1 MNIELPATRE
11 DLEQSTRLILS
22 NHRRLLGRNLLEI
35 SEPRHAVEELFAAPF
50 VVLSALGTFGS
61 DHIFN
66 YANREALRLFDY
78 PWDGLVGMPSST
90 SAEPAH
96 RGERRRLLDEVGRHG
111 FIENYSGIRISRTG
125 RRFRI
130 LRATVFN
137 LLDDSGVYIGQ
148 AATFSDWEPVPPTP
162 SAAAS

>member
-1 MNIELPATRE
+1 MQARITCA
-11 DLEQSTRLILS
+11 D
-22 NHRRLLGRNLLEI
+22 
-35 SEPRHAVEELFAAPF
+35 FAAPTQIILKSYRHHFRSHLVPPGSHHEEATALYDAPF
-50 VVLSALGTFGS
+50 VMLSALGPFGS

-78 PWDGLVGMPSST
+78 PWDGLVGMPSSA

-111 FIENYSGIRISRTG
+111 FIKDYSGIRISRTG

-137 LLDDSGVYIGQ
+137 LLDDAGNYIGQ
-148 AATFSDWEPVPPTP
+148 AATFSEWESVPATP
-162 SAAAS
+162 SLAAS